1 MVYKDQFNESI
12 SQNTDIDK
20 YLICF
25 KAKTSEKMGFIGE
38 NEGAA
43 CMVLCR
49 LQK

>member
-1 MVYKDQFNESI
+1 MNEDLKKLRSK
-12 SQNTDIDK
+12 IDNLDK
-20 YLICF
+20 HLIGF

>member
-1 MVYKDQFNESI
+1 MAYCISLVNDTKNLDKD
-12 SQNTDIDK
+12 
-20 YLICF
+20 LIGF

-38 NEGAA
+38 NEGAV